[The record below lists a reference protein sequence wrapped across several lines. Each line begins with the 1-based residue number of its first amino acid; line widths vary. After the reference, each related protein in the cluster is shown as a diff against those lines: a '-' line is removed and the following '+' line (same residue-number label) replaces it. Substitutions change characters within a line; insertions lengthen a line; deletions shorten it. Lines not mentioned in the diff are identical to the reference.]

1 MLVLGVLPLKVSLLR
16 LGFVL
21 DLETLAVVFLVLQLK
36 HSLKTRGQWPSF
48 VVS

>member
-1 MLVLGVLPLKVSLLR
+1 LLVLGVLPLKVSLLR

-36 HSLKTRGQWPSF
+36 HSLKTRSQWPSF
-48 VVS
+48 IAS